1 MTIDFDEFR
10 KTYKITSAEARAII
24 KQLGYEVVRR
34 GTNQF
39 IEGMNQHN
47 VSDEYFLKHA
57 LVEYRR
63 TMRVDNTII
72 GNFFDANLETKRGK
86 SRITLEQIDADLIEP
101 IYKTQIHTPN
111 KKAET
116 LLVKKNAVV
125 GITNQSAPKAAEEIT
140 AITPEPSQAIVKA
153 LAEALVKAQ
162 QATAAPDPLAP
173 QKALQQAAENR
184 YLLTAEQL
192 GQLLGMS
199 KNTISSKKS
208 GFRKLGYEYEKVKE
222 GSSTLWKVAQ
232 Y

>member
-34 GTNQF
+34 GTKQF

-72 GNFFDANLETKRGK
+72 GNFFDANLETKRGR

-116 LLVKKNAVV
+116 LLVKKNVVV

-153 LAEALVKAQ
+153 LAEALVQAQ

-199 KNTISSKKS
+199 KHTISSKKS
-208 GFRKLGYEYEKVKE
+208 GFRKLGYEYERVKE